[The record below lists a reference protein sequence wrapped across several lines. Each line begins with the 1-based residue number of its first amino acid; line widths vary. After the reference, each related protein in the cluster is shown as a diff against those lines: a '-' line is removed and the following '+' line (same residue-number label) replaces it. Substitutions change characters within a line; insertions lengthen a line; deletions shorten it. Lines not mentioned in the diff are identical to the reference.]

1 MPRRKAKRGKALKI
15 SEARPVT
22 EPTSDAPKAARVLLV
37 EPDAGARKAAARL
50 LRDGSIEVDPVGSM
64 REAIGATG
72 GCEYDAA
79 VIREELEDGS
89 GLELAGRLAEAG
101 ASTGIVLLSGAPTMD
116 LAVSA
121 MRSGAVDLLAAGA
134 AEAEL
139 LASVTHAIERGRTV
153 RAQREQLD
161 RLKRVCRRLNQSRQ
175 QVSDQIDSLCNDL
188 VGAYQELADHVTHVA
203 MASEFS
209 SLLSQELEIESLLR
223 TTLEYL
229 LTKTGPTNA
238 AVFLPS
244 NHCDF
249 SLGAYVNYNCPRD
262 AADVLLDHL
271 ADVIAPRFQ
280 DEPDIVV
287 FNDDD
292 DLAEGLG
299 EDAHWLADS
308 RVLVF
313 ACQHEGETLAVM
325 TLFRDRSTPFSEEL
339 LDQLD
344 VLRGLFA
351 EGLARVIRVHH
362 RHLPEDQWS
371 GWDAFGD
378 EDDEDEGWGGGS
390 GGIAA

>member
-1 MPRRKAKRGKALKI
+1 MSRRKATRGKALKL
-15 SEARPVT
+15 T
-22 EPTSDAPKAARVLLV
+22 EDRQAEGDGGTTPARVLLV
-37 EPDAGARKAAARL
+37 EPDAGARKTRARL
-50 LRDGSIEVDPVGSM
+50 LRGTLIQVDPVGSL
-64 REAIGATG
+64 REAMGAAG

-79 VIREELEDGS
+79 LIREELEDGS
-89 GLELAGRLAEAG
+89 GLDLAHHLAQAG
-101 ASTGIVLLSGAPTMD
+101 ASTGIILLSQAPTME

-121 MRSGAVDLLAAGA
+121 MRTGALDLLSAGA

-139 LASVTHAIERGRTV
+139 LASVSHAIERGRSV
-153 RAQREQLD
+153 RGQREQLD
-161 RLKRVCRRLNQSRQ
+161 RLKRVCRRLNRSRR

-209 SLLSQELEIESLLR
+209 SLLSQELDVESLLR

-249 SLGAYVNYNCPRD
+249 SLGAYVNYNCSRD

-280 DEPDIVV
+280 DEPGIVV

-292 DLAEGLG
+292 DLVEGLG

-308 RVLVF
+308 RVVVF
-313 ACQHEGETLAVM
+313 ACRHEGEALAVI
-325 TLFRDRSTPFSEEL
+325 TLFRDRVDPFSDEL
-339 LDQLD
+339 LDQID
-344 VLRGLFA
+344 VLRGIFA

-371 GWDAFGD
+371 GWDPFGE